1 MNIADHS
8 GQHVRHCREK
18 WRIRA
23 HGARTG
29 PDAFHIDRQLAVGT
43 HGGGATPR
51 QPARPTGSGDYYP
64 NCAAARAAGP
74 TPIYRSQCAYG
85 RHLDRDGDGIACE
98 QSGATCWHKKAP
110 PVSRQGS
117 LHILVASVQ
126 NLKPAPMP

>member
-1 MNIADHS
+1 MAHQSAWRAD
-8 GQHVRHCREK
+8 
-18 WRIRA
+18 
-23 HGARTG
+23 RTH
-29 PDAFHIDRQLAVGT
+29 AFHIDRQLAVGT

-98 QSGATCWHKKAP
+98 QSGATWWHKKPRRFPGRALFI
-110 PVSRQGS
+110 SRS
-117 LHILVASVQ
+117 LQFRI
-126 NLKPAPMP
+126 